1 MVIQEAKF
9 LRNIIWPTLVNL
21 QAKDIN
27 SSIFGAK
34 LHAQNATTGSRKL
47 KRLAG
52 SLKKGG
58 EVVLS
63 DHPKSVS
70 DCNHLHDIAFKSCGE
85 INKLTP
91 TLEVALVVFFRFS
104 TILKKIRKKVCTL
117 NDIMNNL
124 PDECLLTSVLIFAP
138 LSATYYLKG
147 SMKF

>member
-1 MVIQEAKF
+1 M
-9 LRNIIWPTLVNL
+9 NL

-47 KRLAG
+47 KRVAG

-58 EVVLS
+58 EVILS

-70 DCNHLHDIAFKSCGE
+70 DCNHFHDIAFKSCGE

-104 TILKKIRKKVCTL
+104 TILKKIRKKACTL

-138 LSATYYLKG
+138 LSATYY
-147 SMKF
+147 

>member
-1 MVIQEAKF
+1 M
-9 LRNIIWPTLVNL
+9 NL

-58 EVVLS
+58 EVVLA

-104 TILKKIRKKVCTL
+104 TILKKIRKKAPKL

-138 LSATYYLKG
+138 LSATYYRG
-147 SMKF
+147 PAEGWHRS